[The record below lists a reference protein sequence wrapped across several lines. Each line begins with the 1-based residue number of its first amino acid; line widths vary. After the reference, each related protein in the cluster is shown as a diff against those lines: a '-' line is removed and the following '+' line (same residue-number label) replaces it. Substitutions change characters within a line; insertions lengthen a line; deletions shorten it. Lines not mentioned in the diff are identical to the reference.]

1 MIIKPDGGEIRPIT
15 GIVDTGATFSLFPSY
30 ILNYFPD
37 IKKIDHTIWGIM
49 DSPECHLLSE
59 LACIDIIDPETYFT
73 VTSLYEEIKKIN
85 IKKRNKNKIKNE

>member
-37 IKKIDHTIWGIM
+37 IKKIDYTIWGIM